1 MRAVIQRVN
10 EASVNVSGDI
20 AGSISSGAVV
30 FIGVGR
36 SDSEKDVEYL
46 TDKIAGL
53 RMFEDASGKMNLSLA
68 EAGGEVLVVS
78 QFTLYGDCR
87 KGRRPSYS
95 AAASG
100 AHAERLYEM
109 LVSRLRD
116 GGLRVETGVF
126 GAHMEVRVVNS
137 GPVTLLV
144 DSSKDF

>member
-1 MRAVIQRVN
+1 MRAVIQRVS
-10 EASVNVSGDI
+10 EASVSVSGDI

-30 FIGVGR
+30 FVGVGKN
-36 SDSEKDVEYL
+36 DSEKDVEYL
-46 TDKIAGL
+46 ADKIAGL
-53 RMFEDASGKMNLSLA
+53 RIFEDGSGKMNLSVT

-87 KGRRPSYS
+87 RGRRPSYS
-95 AAASG
+95 AASSG
-100 AHAERLYEM
+100 AAEPLYNM
-109 LVSRLRD
+109 LVARLRD

-126 GAHMEVRVVNS
+126 GARMEVRVVNS